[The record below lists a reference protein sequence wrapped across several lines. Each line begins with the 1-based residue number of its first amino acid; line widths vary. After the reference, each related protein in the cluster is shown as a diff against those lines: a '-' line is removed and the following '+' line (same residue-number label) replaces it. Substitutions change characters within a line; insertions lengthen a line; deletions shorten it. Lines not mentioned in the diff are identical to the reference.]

1 MEKMTAFSQLRDLM
15 IENRSYRRF
24 DQSKKIGEDILKSLV
39 ELTRYCPS
47 GRNLQPLKYRIVDD
61 AAECARLFP
70 VLKWAGYFADWDG
83 PEEGERPVAY
93 LVQCLDTE
101 LTTNLLCDDGLQLE
115 ALTLGASSLGIH
127 GTIIKSFD
135 VVKTKEILNLPE
147 IFKPLYIVAL
157 GYPAETVVIEDTD
170 GTKEADIK
178 YHRDAEG
185 VHIVPKRPLEELLL
199 PQTL

>member
-1 MEKMTAFSQLRDLM
+1 MEKMTAFSQLRELM
-15 IENRSYRRF
+15 KENRSYRRF
-24 DQSKKIGEDILKSLV
+24 DQSKKIGEDVLKSLV

-70 VLKWAGYFADWDG
+70 VLKWAGYFTDWDG
-83 PEEGERPVAY
+83 PEEGEHPVAY

-135 VVKTKEILNLPE
+135 VVKTKEILKLPE
-147 IFKPLYIVAL
+147 IFKPLYILAL
-157 GYPAETVVIEDTD
+157 GYPAEKVVLEDTD
-170 GTKEADIK
+170 GRKDADIK
-178 YHRDAEG
+178 YRRDENG

>member
-70 VLKWAGYFADWDG
+70 VLKWAGYFAD
-83 PEEGERPVAY
+83 
-93 LVQCLDTE
+93 
-101 LTTNLLCDDGLQLE
+101 
-115 ALTLGASSLGIH
+115 
-127 GTIIKSFD
+127 
-135 VVKTKEILNLPE
+135 
-147 IFKPLYIVAL
+147 
-157 GYPAETVVIEDTD
+157 
-170 GTKEADIK
+170 
-178 YHRDAEG
+178 
-185 VHIVPKRPLEELLL
+185 
-199 PQTL
+199 